1 VRINVNVEF
10 LFELQIKVEF
20 ADGVLFD
27 DFVRVSLVNV
37 FSVVKNPKS
46 FRMTNDVT
54 AASAVVRLEGEHF
67 EIAGK
72 TLRKVDGVALFL
84 KHLVNSRNSL

>member
-37 FSVVKNPKS
+37 FSVVQNPKS

-54 AASAVVRLEGEHF
+54 ATSAVVRLEGEYF

>member
-54 AASAVVRLEGEHF
+54 ATSAVVRLEGEHF
-67 EIAGK
+67 KIAGK